1 MKRKVIALLWF
12 CAIAST
18 VLIGCNSN
26 QNSTSDS
33 NKNSSVTEESEKSES
48 DDIIDDV
55 PEIANTS
62 EEYNVTIYEND
73 YFSVTLD
80 YISLHEAGFT
90 VTNKTD
96 VDFTLTVS
104 DLVLDGVSYG
114 SSERCD
120 EISSGDSGEMIYYTE
135 SEELNISPA
144 TISGTFSFID
154 DGGLYGYNQE
164 EIIFEEV
171 DIN

>member
-1 MKRKVIALLWF
+1 MKKKIIVLLWF
-12 CAIAST
+12 CTMTST

-26 QNSTSDS
+26 QEPASDS
-33 NKNSSVTEESEKSES
+33 GKNSNVVTESELAESE
-48 DDIIDDV
+48 DIINNDSD
-55 PEIANTS
+55 IMNTS
-62 EEYNVTIYEND
+62 KEYDVAIYEND
-73 YFSVTLD
+73 YFEVTLN

-96 VDFTLTVS
+96 VNFTLTVS
-104 DLVLDGVSYG
+104 DLVLDGISYG